1 MLAVAFVGL
10 FYKELKIATFDP
22 ALAAAVGFS
31 PVLVHYLLM
40 GAVSMTVVGA
50 FDAIGAI
57 LVVAFLIAPAA
68 TAYLLTERLSTMMAL
83 AVAAGV
89 VSAVSGYYLS
99 SLADISVSGT
109 MASMTGVL
117 FVAALLFSPSRGLAA
132 AAMQRRRNRAAFAR
146 GLLLARV
153 ESSGSGTADTE
164 LARRL
169 GWDEAHISKILQD
182 AQREGLVLRPENDRV
197 TITGKGRDTVRRM
210 AGTLP
215 ALSAIKEGGNYHE
228 YDCHKSEDDRL

>member
-1 MLAVAFVGL
+1 VTVLAVAFVGL

-22 ALAAAVGFS
+22 GLAAAVGFS

-68 TAYLLTERLSTMMAL
+68 TAYLLTERLFNMMAL
-83 AVAAGV
+83 AVGTGTFA
-89 VSAVSGYYLS
+89 AVSGYYVS
-99 SLADISVSGT
+99 SLLDVSVSGM

-117 FVAALLFSPSRGLAA
+117 FVAALLLSPSRGLVAA
-132 AAMQRRRNRAAFAR
+132 VVRRRRNRESFAR
-146 GLLLARV
+146 SLLLARV
-153 ESSGSGTADTE
+153 ESSGNAATNGD

-169 GWDEAHISKILQD
+169 GWDEGRVSEALEAARRD
-182 AQREGLVLRPENDRV
+182 GLVLRTQNGPV
-197 TITGKGRDTVRRM
+197 KLTGKGRSMVRQ
-210 AGTLP
+210 AAQTPG
-215 ALSAIKEGGNYHE
+215 
-228 YDCHKSEDDRL
+228 